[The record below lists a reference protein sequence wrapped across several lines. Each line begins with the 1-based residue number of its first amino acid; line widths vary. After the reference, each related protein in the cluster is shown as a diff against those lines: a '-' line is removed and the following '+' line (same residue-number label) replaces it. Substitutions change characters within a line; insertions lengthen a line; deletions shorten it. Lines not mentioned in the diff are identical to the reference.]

1 MELLISELK
10 SKIKEMKMHLSDM
23 DLSDARLNE
32 LYSVYPFNK
41 FEYVIS
47 HLIATKI
54 ITLQ

>member
-41 FEYVIS
+41 FEYVIKFVKR
-47 HLIATKI
+47 IY
-54 ITLQ
+54 